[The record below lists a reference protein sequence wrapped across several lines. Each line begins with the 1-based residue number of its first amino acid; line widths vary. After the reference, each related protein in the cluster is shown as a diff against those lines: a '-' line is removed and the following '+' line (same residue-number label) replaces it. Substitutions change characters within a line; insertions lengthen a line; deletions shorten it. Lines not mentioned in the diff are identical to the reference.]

1 MATES
6 GFRWLMLACSLAILL
21 ILALFFRELWVHSR
35 LSLAKFGI
43 KFFSGRT
50 WDPVDGDFGALA
62 FIYGTL
68 VSSFLALLL
77 AVPFAVGV
85 AVFVTELCPRW
96 LRTFI
101 SFTVELLA
109 AVPSVIYGFWAFLVL
124 CPLLRKYVER
134 WLAHSFKWTGLFDGP
149 PFGIGMLAAGIVLA
163 IMIIPIISSITREVL
178 VAVPQH
184 QREAVYALGATRWEM
199 IRMAVLRN
207 ARVGILGSIIL
218 GLGRALGETMAVTM
232 VIGNTPQIS
241 RSLLAP
247 AYTMAS
253 VIANEFSEAT
263 SDLYLSALVE
273 IGLALLLVTFVV
285 NALARL
291 LVWSITRGAAR
302 AHG

>member
-1 MATES
+1 MNATADNPTPRVPGRIIHVQVGPKPPGGPEGEGGDKSIVQPRIRRLSARSGWLSMATES

-43 KFFSGRT
+43 RFFSGRT

-109 AVPSVIYGFWAFLVL
+109 AVPSVIYGFWAFL
-124 CPLLRKYVER
+124 CFAPCCASTWSR
-134 WLAHSFKWTGLFDGP
+134 WLAHSFRLD
-149 PFGIGMLAAGIVLA
+149 
-163 IMIIPIISSITREVL
+163 R
-178 VAVPQH
+178 AV
-184 QREAVYALGATRWEM
+184 
-199 IRMAVLRN
+199 
-207 ARVGILGSIIL
+207 
-218 GLGRALGETMAVTM
+218 
-232 VIGNTPQIS
+232 
-241 RSLLAP
+241 
-247 AYTMAS
+247 
-253 VIANEFSEAT
+253 
-263 SDLYLSALVE
+263 
-273 IGLALLLVTFVV
+273 
-285 NALARL
+285 
-291 LVWSITRGAAR
+291 
-302 AHG
+302 